1 VRSAA
6 AAALVLLLVA
16 GGGQAASAL
25 PMGGT
30 VAEEGCLIPNPLGPL
45 LGLSDCAVP
54 APGADPAATPTPTP
68 TPTPTATE
76 APGTAP
82 DEGAGG
88 EASTP
93 LQDDPVTPAEPEG
106 LPLAPLDEGAPVFT
120 GDPATLS
127 GDGLSIQ
134 GLNGIAIVSV
144 RLADGSM
151 ERAIR
156 LSADRIVV
164 EGFRLDVPSGEGGL
178 RNTATTLTI
187 EGHVVV
193 YTPSIRGILAD
204 GTERLIDTLATP
216 TADEL
221 ASLTRLTLPLR
232 GMLAD
237 GIAYLTSDTDRTSP
251 FVQSFRIREELP
263 FDVKRL
269 GRALR
274 ERGIG
279 TLEIKKRGVDVDPA
293 ALRPQ
298 LKLTGDGSA
307 TLLLTKIAGARVAL
321 LADRV

>member
-1 VRSAA
+1 MRRIHPVPAVV
-6 AAALVLLLVA
+6 AAALALLLVT
-16 GGGQAASAL
+16 GTGQAATAL
-25 PMGGT
+25 PVAGAA
-30 VAEEGCLIPNPLGPL
+30 AEEGCLIPNPLGPL
-45 LGLSDCAVP
+45 FGLSDCAVP
-54 APGADPAATPTPTP
+54 SPGADPTPTP
-68 TPTPTATE
+68 TPTPS
-76 APGTAP
+76 GTAP
-82 DEGAGG
+82 AETVPDESAGG

-93 LQDDPVTPAEPEG
+93 PAEPTTPAPQEG

-164 EGFRLDVPSGEGGL
+164 DGFRLDVPSGEGGL
-178 RNTATTLTI
+178 RNTATTLTV

-204 GTERLIDTLATP
+204 GTERIIDTLTTP

-237 GIAYLTSDTDRTSP
+237 SIAYDDSH
-251 FVQSFRIREELP
+251 Q
-263 FDVKRL
+263 
-269 GRALR
+269 
-274 ERGIG
+274 
-279 TLEIKKRGVDVDPA
+279 
-293 ALRPQ
+293 
-298 LKLTGDGSA
+298 A
-307 TLLLTKIAGARVAL
+307 TF
-321 LADRV
+321 

>member
-1 VRSAA
+1 
-6 AAALVLLLVA
+6 VLLVT
-16 GGGQAASAL
+16 GTGQAASAL
-25 PMGGT
+25 PVTRTG
-30 VAEEGCLIPNPLGPL
+30 AEEGCLLPNPLGPL
-45 LGLSDCAVP
+45 FGLSDCALP
-54 APGADPAATPTPTP
+54 APGTDPAETPTPTP
-68 TPTPTATE
+68 TPTPSTTGIA
-76 APGTAP
+76 GTAP
-82 DEGAGG
+82 DEDAGG

-93 LQDDPVTPAEPEG
+93 PQNDPVVPDAPEG

-164 EGFRLDVPSGEGGL
+164 DGFRLDVPSGEGGL

-204 GTERLIDTLATP
+204 GTERLIDTLTTP

-237 GIAYLTSDTDRTSP
+237 SIAYDDSH
-251 FVQSFRIREELP
+251 Q
-263 FDVKRL
+263 
-269 GRALR
+269 
-274 ERGIG
+274 
-279 TLEIKKRGVDVDPA
+279 
-293 ALRPQ
+293 
-298 LKLTGDGSA
+298 A
-307 TLLLTKIAGARVAL
+307 TF
-321 LADRV
+321 

>member
-1 VRSAA
+1 MRRVRTLPAA
-6 AAALVLLLVA
+6 MAAALALLLVT
-16 GGGQAASAL
+16 GTGQAASAL
-25 PMGGT
+25 PVTGAAT
-30 VAEEGCLIPNPLGPL
+30 DEGCLIPNPLGPL
-45 LGLSDCAVP
+45 FGLSDCAVP
-54 APGADPAATPTPTP
+54 SPGADPTATPTPTP
-68 TPTPTATE
+68 SPS
-76 APGTAP
+76 GTAP
-82 DEGAGG
+82 GETAPDGGAGG

-93 LQDDPVTPAEPEG
+93 PPAEPTTPAPPEG

-164 EGFRLDVPSGEGGL
+164 DGFRLDVPSGEGGL
-178 RNTATTLTI
+178 RNTATTLTV

-204 GTERLIDTLATP
+204 GTERLIDTLTTP

-237 GIAYLTSDTDRTSP
+237 SIAYDDSH
-251 FVQSFRIREELP
+251 Q
-263 FDVKRL
+263 
-269 GRALR
+269 
-274 ERGIG
+274 
-279 TLEIKKRGVDVDPA
+279 
-293 ALRPQ
+293 
-298 LKLTGDGSA
+298 A
-307 TLLLTKIAGARVAL
+307 TF
-321 LADRV
+321 

>member
-1 VRSAA
+1 MRRVGPARAA
-6 AAALVLLLVA
+6 AVAVLAVLLVT
-16 GGGQAASAL
+16 GTGQAASAL
-25 PMGGT
+25 PVTRTG
-30 VAEEGCLIPNPLGPL
+30 AEEGCLLPNPLGPL
-45 LGLSDCAVP
+45 FGLSDCALP
-54 APGADPAATPTPTP
+54 APVTDPAETPTPTP
-68 TPTPTATE
+68 TPSTTGIA
-76 APGTAP
+76 GTAP
-82 DEGAGG
+82 DEDAGA

-93 LQDDPVTPAEPEG
+93 PQEDPVTPDEPEG

-127 GDGLSIQ
+127 GGSLSIQ

-164 EGFRLDVPSGEGGL
+164 DGFRLDVPSGEGGL

-204 GTERLIDTLATP
+204 GTERLIDTLTTP

-237 GIAYLTSDTDRTSP
+237 SIAYDDSH
-251 FVQSFRIREELP
+251 Q
-263 FDVKRL
+263 
-269 GRALR
+269 
-274 ERGIG
+274 
-279 TLEIKKRGVDVDPA
+279 
-293 ALRPQ
+293 
-298 LKLTGDGSA
+298 A
-307 TLLLTKIAGARVAL
+307 TF
-321 LADRV
+321 

>member
-1 VRSAA
+1 MRRVRPLP
-6 AAALVLLLVA
+6 AALAATLVVLLVT
-16 GGGQAASAL
+16 GTGQAASAL
-25 PMGGT
+25 P
-30 VAEEGCLIPNPLGPL
+30 VAAAAADEGCLIPNPLGPL
-45 LGLSDCAVP
+45 FGLSDCAVP
-54 APGADPAATPTPTP
+54 SPGANPTPTP
-68 TPTPTATE
+68 TPTPSGTP
-76 APGTAP
+76 PGETVR
-82 DEGAGG
+82 DDGAGG

-93 LQDDPVTPAEPEG
+93 PPAEPTTPAPQEG

-164 EGFRLDVPSGEGGL
+164 DGFRLDVPSGEGGL
-178 RNTATTLTI
+178 RNTATTLTV
-187 EGHVVV
+187 EGRVVV

-204 GTERLIDTLATP
+204 GTERIIDTLTTP

-237 GIAYLTSDTDRTSP
+237 SIAYDDSH
-251 FVQSFRIREELP
+251 Q
-263 FDVKRL
+263 
-269 GRALR
+269 
-274 ERGIG
+274 
-279 TLEIKKRGVDVDPA
+279 
-293 ALRPQ
+293 
-298 LKLTGDGSA
+298 A
-307 TLLLTKIAGARVAL
+307 TF
-321 LADRV
+321 